1 MSRAVTRSSL
11 QQTAA
16 RLAAGALFL
25 FAAAAGAQQ
34 AAPTPADYQ
43 PVIGQQGKDVIWVP
57 TTPMILERML
67 RMAQV
72 TPRDLVVDL
81 GSGDG
86 RIAIA
91 AAKDF
96 GARARGLEYN
106 PDMVALSKREAVK
119 AGVADRVTFEEADI
133 FKADFTNATVV
144 TMYLLPNLNRD
155 LRPILL
161 KMKPGTRVA
170 SHQFDM
176 GEWEPDE
183 QCDLAGRQC
192 FFWIVPAQ
200 VGGTWKVKAGGAEHE
215 IALKQTFQKVAGFAN
230 VANGKSSL
238 REPMLRADHLRFS
251 LIDDKGV
258 QHDFD
263 GTVSGTSFKGA
274 MRTGT
279 RSVPFEATRIGD

>member
-1 MSRAVTRSSL
+1 MSLRVTRSRF

-16 RLAAGALFL
+16 RLAAGALL
-25 FAAAAGAQQ
+25 VLAATAGAQT
-34 AAPTPADYQ
+34 AAPTPADFQ

-106 PDMVALSKREAVK
+106 PDMVELSKREAIK
-119 AGVADRVTFEEADI
+119 AGVADRVSFEQADI
-133 FKADFTNATVV
+133 FKADFSSATVV

-192 FFWIVPAQ
+192 FFWVVPAQ
-200 VGGTWKVKAGGAEHE
+200 VSGTWKIKAGAAEHE
-215 IALKQTFQKVAGFAN
+215 IALKQTFQKVSGFAT

-238 REPMLRADHLRFS
+238 REPILRADQLRFS
-251 LIDDKGV
+251 LIDDAGV
-258 QHDFD
+258 QHDFA
-263 GTVSGTSFKGA
+263 GQVSGTSFKGTV
-274 MRTGT
+274 RNGT
-279 RSVPFEATRIGD
+279 RTVPFEATRTSD

>member
-1 MSRAVTRSSL
+1 V
-11 QQTAA
+11 
-16 RLAAGALFL
+16 
-25 FAAAAGAQQ
+25 
-34 AAPTPADYQ
+34 
-43 PVIGQQGKDVIWVP
+43 VGQQGKDVIWVP

-91 AAKDF
+91 AAKDV

-106 PDMVALSKREAVK
+106 PDMVELSKRDAIK
-119 AGVADRVTFEEADI
+119 AGVADRVSFEQADI
-133 FKADFTNATVV
+133 FKADFSNATVV

-192 FFWIVPAQ
+192 FFWVVPAQ
-200 VGGTWKVKAGGAEHE
+200 VGGTWKLKAGGTEYE
-215 IALKQTFQKVAGFAN
+215 VALKQTFQKVSGMAN
-230 VANGKSSL
+230 VANGKSGL

-251 LIDDKGV
+251 LVDDKGV
-258 QHDFD
+258 LHDFD
-263 GTVSGTSFKGA
+263 GVVNGTSYKGS

-279 RSVPFEATRIGD
+279 RSVPFEATRTGD